1 MPSKNVLLAK
11 QEEVRALVEKLKS
24 AKGVVLADYRGLT
37 VEQDTKLRKTLREA
51 GIDYQVIKN
60 SVIHFAAQEAD
71 LAALEPYL
79 NGPTAIAISLTD
91 PVAPS
96 KLLTK
101 FDKDFEKF
109 SLKAGVVEGKVIDV
123 DGVKSLS
130 LLPSKE
136 QLLAQILG
144 SLKSPLNGLVNVLN
158 GNIRGLVVALSAIA
172 EKRQEA

>member
-1 MPSKNVLLAK
+1 MPSKNVLQAK
-11 QEEVRALVEKLKS
+11 QEQVHELAEKLKT

-51 GIDYQVIKN
+51 GVDYQVIKN
-60 SVIHFAAQEAD
+60 SVIHFAALEAN
-71 LAALEPYL
+71 LVGLEPYL
-79 NGPTAIAISLTD
+79 SGPTAVAISLTD

-109 SLKAGVVEGKVIDV
+109 GLKGGIVEGTVLDV
-123 DGVKSLS
+123 DGVRALS

-136 QLLAQILG
+136 QLISMMLG
-144 SLKSPLNGLVNVLN
+144 SLKSPLAGFVNVLN
-158 GNIRGLVVALSAIA
+158 GNIRGLVVALGAIA
-172 EKRQEA
+172 EKKQEA

>member
-11 QEEVRALVEKLKS
+11 KEQVNELAGKLKA

-60 SVIHFAAQEAD
+60 SVIHFAALEANLD
-71 LAALEPYL
+71 GLEPYL
-79 NGPTAIAISLTD
+79 NGPTAIAISMTD

-101 FDKDFEKF
+101 FDKDYDKF
-109 SLKAGVVEGKVIDV
+109 GLKAGVVEGTVLDV
-123 DGVKSLS
+123 DGVRALS

-136 QLLAQILG
+136 QLIAQVLG
-144 SLKSPLNGLVNVLN
+144 SLKSPLTGFVNVLN